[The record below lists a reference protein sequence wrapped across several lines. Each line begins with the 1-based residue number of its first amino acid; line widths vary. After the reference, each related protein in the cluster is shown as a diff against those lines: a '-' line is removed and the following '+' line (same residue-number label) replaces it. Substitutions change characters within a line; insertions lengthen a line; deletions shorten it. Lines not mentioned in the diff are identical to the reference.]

1 MREKYLWNGKR
12 QLSRADRSH
21 INYFAASSGV
31 DFINVLKAAFAN
43 TEAKL
48 IVGGRIVR
56 PEIPPPKLVK

>member
-31 DFINVLKAAFAN
+31 DFINVLKAAFAH
-43 TEAKL
+43 TD
-48 IVGGRIVR
+48 
-56 PEIPPPKLVK
+56 PEDYEDLSVFLRFWDLSL